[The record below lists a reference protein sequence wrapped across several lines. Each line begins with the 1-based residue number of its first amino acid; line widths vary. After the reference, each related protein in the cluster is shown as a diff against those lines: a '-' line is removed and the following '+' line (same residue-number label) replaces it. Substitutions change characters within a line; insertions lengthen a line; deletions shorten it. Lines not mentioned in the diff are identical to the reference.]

1 LRVNFFLIGLVLACC
16 LATPVMANDEQGAR
30 MVVMVNGDDIESNDI
45 LRQYMDRVD
54 LPALRSLADA
64 SGDQAV
70 DFNELISH
78 LPDPPSGW
86 TGREPTG
93 MLMNTGEG
101 AFSFGT
107 REYQKDGADDEV
119 NAVIW
124 DTQYLEMGPWFVYWS
139 GAYSWESTEGY
150 MRSTTYKGYP
160 AWESRDYGDQSGI
173 LVVGVVMQQQVSEVG
188 SILLVSGTLGLL
200 LALGRRS
207 F

>member
-1 LRVNFFLIGLVLACC
+1 MKVGFFLIGLVLACC
-16 LATPVMANDEQGAR
+16 LATPVTANEEQGAR

-45 LRQYMDRVD
+45 LRQYMDGVD
-54 LPALRSLADA
+54 LSALRSLADA
-64 SGDQAV
+64 SGGQAV

-78 LPDPPSGW
+78 LPDPLSGW
-86 TGREPTG
+86 TGLDPTG
-93 MLMNTGEG
+93 MMMNTGEG
-101 AFSFGT
+101 TYSFAT

-119 NAVIW
+119 NALIW

-160 AWESRDYGDQSGI
+160 AWESRDYGDQSGV
-173 LVVGVVMQQQVSEVG
+173 LVVGVVMQQQVPEMG
-188 SILLVSGTLGLL
+188 SVLLVSGTLGLL
-200 LALGRRS
+200 LALGRRR